1 MYMERHDILT
11 ACIHNNH
18 NNYVDNFIHTV
29 EHSSWISAENKS
41 NVSIPSIIA
50 DLVAR

>member
-1 MYMERHDILT
+1 MDRYDVLT
-11 ACIHNNH
+11 ACNNMHNNH
-18 NNYVDNFIHTV
+18 NNYLDNFIHAV

-41 NVSIPSIIA
+41 NVSIPSLIA